1 MRRSKGVS
9 ERVGFIMLVVGGCD
23 CSLVIP
29 REMWCPKDPGGSLTV
44 CSKKSLVV
52 LDVSPPI
59 FVRST

>member
-1 MRRSKGVS
+1 
-9 ERVGFIMLVVGGCD
+9 MLVVGGCD
-23 CSLVIP
+23 CNLVIP